1 MGLLKR
7 NAADRFDFDIF
18 FNHPFI
24 RPVVEEPPT
33 ARVRTSPVKVPSAD
47 RGSRNTTPVATEA
60 KSLANPTQSR
70 EPTQNKSDVPSSL
83 GSNTNY
89 KTRPGENIPTS
100 PMKAGTS
107 GRKTSPTSTKPI
119 STTPRGQQ
127 PGVAQSPNP
136 RQQYTSNADNKSK
149 NPVPVQNRETM
160 SNPKQPND
168 SKNGKPSQNTDT
180 TKVGVKRHG
189 SGGSGSS
196 PDQDDFVMV
205 PTDLTKDAAEV
216 RKHKRDSFANNQVPT
231 ANRRHTVSGTSPLV
245 TRPSHLPGVGI
256 NQNPQ
261 NEPIPVP
268 TQKLA
273 YQQIQE
279 SLIRSRTRSGESAM
293 SGISSTG
300 SEGAST
306 LGPLPEE
313 GTLRTLATASNR
325 LPETGVLRKS
335 PTSSPSHHL
344 KSRRVSAPPQQIP
357 DICQL
362 SPPSIQFTL
371 GNTPPTGLGVYQSAV
386 GGRRRTSSS
395 SSTQSCGTP
404 PPPVQWQISPN
415 SPIVGTG
422 ATGRITP
429 TMTSPVRRHTVGNR
443 TEPINSQA
451 AGSTQ
456 IGFYNNPN
464 GSTLSPI
471 LGSPNKTTTEGGTLE
486 GVDNNAQKDIPD
498 VPSTQSN
505 VRPRSGSN
513 TSCGTG
519 RPRSNS
525 NTSKAVMQWQGGSD
539 AEINLS
545 DAVSEAIEGGR
556 LRHAGSDLQFPAG
569 RNVVV
574 NFGAQQPFSGL
585 FDRSSKSKT
594 LVEVITVY

>member
-1 MGLLKR
+1 M
-7 NAADRFDFDIF
+7 
-18 FNHPFI
+18 
-24 RPVVEEPPT
+24 
-33 ARVRTSPVKVPSAD
+33 
-47 RGSRNTTPVATEA
+47 
-60 KSLANPTQSR
+60 
-70 EPTQNKSDVPSSL
+70 
-83 GSNTNY
+83 
-89 KTRPGENIPTS
+89 
-100 PMKAGTS
+100 
-107 GRKTSPTSTKPI
+107 
-119 STTPRGQQ
+119 
-127 PGVAQSPNP
+127 
-136 RQQYTSNADNKSK
+136 
-149 NPVPVQNRETM
+149 
-160 SNPKQPND
+160 
-168 SKNGKPSQNTDT
+168 
-180 TKVGVKRHG
+180 
-189 SGGSGSS
+189 
-196 PDQDDFVMV
+196 
-205 PTDLTKDAAEV
+205 
-216 RKHKRDSFANNQVPT
+216 
-231 ANRRHTVSGTSPLV
+231 
-245 TRPSHLPGVGI
+245 
-256 NQNPQ
+256 
-261 NEPIPVP
+261 
-268 TQKLA
+268 
-273 YQQIQE
+273 
-279 SLIRSRTRSGESAM
+279 IRSRTRSGESAM

-325 LPETGVLRKS
+325 LPETGVIRKS

-371 GNTPPTGLGVYQSAV
+371 GNTPPTGMGVYQPSA

-422 ATGRITP
+422 VTGRITP
-429 TMTSPVRRHTVGNR
+429 TMTSPVRRHTVGSR
-443 TEPINSQA
+443 TEPISSQA

-471 LGSPNKTTTEGGTLE
+471 LGSPNKTTTEGGAIE
-486 GVDNNAQKDIPD
+486 AGDGNGPKDIPE
-498 VPSTQSN
+498 VPVSQSS

-556 LRHAGSDLQFPAG
+556 LRHTASDLQFPAG

-585 FDRSSKSKT
+585 YDRSSKQSIYDILIHYPKYSK
-594 LVEVITVY
+594 IPKIC